1 MKDEL
6 KNKSAQGTHNSA
18 LASGEAAMGQFLV
31 YQAEDGKLKLDVRL
45 EGETVWL
52 TQPLMAE
59 LFQTT
64 QQNISRHVLNIYEE
78 EELAPE
84 ATHKKFLSVRLEG
97 KREVKRLLDYYNL
110 DMIISVGYRVKSHV
124 ATRFRIWATQ
134 QLTEFI
140 KKGFLLDDERLKN
153 PDLPFDYFEE
163 LERRIQDIRTSER
176 RFYQKIT
183 DIYATSIDYDPTLD
197 ISIEFFKTVQNKMHW
212 AITGQ
217 TAAEIIH
224 ERADADKPDMGLT
237 NYRGAKVRKQDVTIA
252 KNYLDEDELAALNNL
267 VEQYL
272 IFAQGQAMRR
282 IPMYMSDWVKKLDSF
297 MTLNDRDILTHAGK
311 ISHEMAKELSE
322 SEYEK
327 FHTQRL
333 SDSSKSLSDFDKVV
347 KQIETTKKKG
357 KRDG

>member
-1 MKDEL
+1 MMNDKRKPTQDASQTQSVQDSEL
-6 KNKSAQGTHNSA
+6 
-18 LASGEAAMGQFLV
+18 GEAAKGQFLV

-45 EGETVWL
+45 KDETVWL
-52 TQPLMAE
+52 TQPMMAE

-153 PDLPFDYFEE
+153 PEQPFDYFEE

-224 ERADADKPDMGLT
+224 ARADADKPNMGLT

-252 KNYLDEDELAALNNL
+252 K
-267 VEQYL
+267 
-272 IFAQGQAMRR
+272 IT
-282 IPMYMSDWVKKLDSF
+282 W
-297 MTLNDRDILTHAGK
+297 
-311 ISHEMAKELSE
+311 
-322 SEYEK
+322 
-327 FHTQRL
+327 
-333 SDSSKSLSDFDKVV
+333 
-347 KQIETTKKKG
+347 TKMN
-357 KRDG
+357 